1 MTLSKLGR
9 VRAACGD
16 LVGARRHQEEMLGIA
31 GELDTVL
38 WLVEARTNLA
48 ELRLL
53 EGDLDGAA
61 ALLAQTIEIGG
72 DAVVFVVHAVRL
84 EGEVALRR
92 GGQADAALAA
102 VRRFDHMGLGYRV
115 FSLDVRRIKA
125 EALVLEET
133 RRARRC
139 CSGRARTT
147 PSRWARAR
155 LAGVRPLALADLLA
169 QRAELADARRE
180 ASTARELLE
189 RSAAS

>member
-1 MTLSKLGR
+1 MARCGPRSARDPPTPSRTWRGAYERALRDGTAALDIARGIGHREWTAMTLSKLGR

-16 LVGARRHQEEMLGIA
+16 LVGARRHQEEMMGIA
-31 GELDTVL
+31 GELDMVL

-72 DAVVFVVHAVRL
+72 DAALFVVHAVRL

-115 FSLDVRRIKA
+115 FSLDVRRIK
-125 EALVLEET
+125 
-133 RRARRC
+133 
-139 CSGRARTT
+139 
-147 PSRWARAR
+147 
-155 LAGVRPLALADLLA
+155 
-169 QRAELADARRE
+169 
-180 ASTARELLE
+180 
-189 RSAAS
+189 